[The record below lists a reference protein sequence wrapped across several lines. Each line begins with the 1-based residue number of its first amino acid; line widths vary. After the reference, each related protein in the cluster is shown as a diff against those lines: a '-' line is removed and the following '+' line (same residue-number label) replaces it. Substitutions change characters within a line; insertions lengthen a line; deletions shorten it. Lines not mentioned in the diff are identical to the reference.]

1 MYKIKYVSMILVLIM
16 IISCFQMFS
25 IPASQPNT
33 SESPEDNVCCNGLVF
48 SSSKDVSSL
57 GLHGFSPLSA
67 KITIN
72 HQIETKECE
81 LIKGCGYD
89 YLKVGNLEPSMKPG
103 EPELPVKSFVI
114 SIPKET
120 CNIKVCAV
128 GGKYRDITNELNIK
142 PTPEPKMLNHSSYV
156 FNREVKKDEKVY
168 NLSSF
173 FPGKIVSYTTGED
186 KENKYVYIKF
196 YPVQYIPK
204 EEKVVLITD
213 VNIGIDYE
221 STKSSE
227 SSKLSK
233 GVIDS
238 ECIIITDS
246 SLYNEAKKLAD
257 FHKLNESITTTVV
270 NTTWIYDNYPDASDP
285 PYPGY
290 KNSSLPHWGDIHNY
304 NYSLAKK
311 IISFLN
317 DSASLP
323 NLKYVVIFG
332 NALLVPPS
340 YYWYDEEY
348 YYGYYYDYY
357 NYWIPTDIFY
367 ASPDYDLTPN
377 YEIGRISINASNN
390 EYDFAVNKIKSW
402 YENASYD
409 WFKNISIIGGNT
421 FDSWLFYGEL
431 STTHF
436 INQDLLNGLDITKYY
451 LTDGNN
457 TPEKVKTVYTKE
469 SGFLWHQA
477 HGSGDEMADHAIDGS
492 WMDQITT
499 ENLTNL
505 PPNSKTPIV
514 LSISCMNG
522 AFDPNL
528 MVNNLY
534 GYNQQYSFGM
544 GILNSS
550 AGGIAY
556 VGGSRTNFGGY
567 SLHLENGTV
576 IIDSIRYIDKMLSYV
591 MKAYH
596 NGGETLGNI
605 TTNALKEYL
614 TNENMD
620 DWANNRTVF
629 AHTLLGDPALKI
641 PQHQSGKSYDKPVMN
656 ITNPARIYNNVPII
670 GLNETRIDCSTNS
683 SNVKMK
689 IINPN
694 WTTQK
699 TENSTTENLTCFS
712 FTPEQ
717 QGSLCVRCITDDE
730 KETWVYAAPQKPGK
744 ILIIDLFSDIG
755 KRGGYYGWYY
765 ENALEHNNYPYTYW
779 DYYLL
784 GLPDNNT
791 ADNYSA
797 IVWFTANGY
806 VVYSEETTWIKNYL
820 DRGGRL
826 FITGQDIGFY
836 AYYYDYYYPGW
847 YNWYKTYL
855 HASFDYDWNAIS
867 EDIVGVSGDPI
878 GDGLSFTIT
887 QNLYYLYPDEIGAI
901 APATPVFNY
910 ISNNG
915 GSSSIYSAGVKY
927 AGNNKTV
934 YLGFPFETISD
945 ETTRNTIM
953 ERTMRW
959 LVPPDLTLTSSEIF
973 FNNSEPVNNTEIT
986 INATIHNLGAGNLS
1000 GVVIQFWDGELE
1012 TGSRIGDKEYADVKE
1027 YCETYGTLTDFANM
1041 TSWTDGGAYANL
1053 SEKNIPSSSET
1064 GNAVA
1069 NATGGSDTT
1078 TDALAD
1084 LQVDDVSGASPS
1096 AVVTDDGWYTVDK
1109 GYIMFVGGFDTSVM
1123 TGSVSAVTLWVQ
1135 FSVEAGYTGTNPIQW
1150 ALDAQALSSTGII
1163 PVDGDVDRTASYNLY
1178 AQGVDTIAKIS
1189 TLDVE
1194 FTSND
1199 GGGPTAVSFDYVW
1212 VTVTYSGSV
1221 VNYQMEIQANVTSIP
1236 ADGEPYELEIYAKTT
1251 GEQFNVCIY
1260 NGSEWNAKGKI
1271 TSASMDL
1278 FNYTLLQNEIIGGKV
1293 LVRFIDANRTNDNSL
1308 DLLYIDYLRVE
1319 FVQGQKIGLSPWG
1332 YENAIVTWNASP
1344 LGTHDIYVVIDPGNT
1359 TSESNETNNN
1369 ASKSITVF
1377 DTFTFNLSTGWNLI
1391 TPPVIKSGY
1400 RAGDLANNIPN
1411 CTHVANWS
1419 NGMILF
1425 SKSTGENN
1433 FTVTGGYGYFVYVAN
1448 NTTFSLTGNVVKNV
1462 QMNLAKGW
1470 NNIGWFND
1478 TKINA
1483 SDLASSVG
1491 NCTAVAYWNNTLG
1504 RFIVHPVNSS
1514 ISDFT
1519 VEKGKGYFVYLTE
1532 ETVWMNK

>member
-1 MYKIKYVSMILVLIM
+1 
-16 IISCFQMFS
+16 MFS

-33 SESPEDNVCCNGLVF
+33 SEASEDNVCCNGLVF

-57 GLHGFSPLSA
+57 DLEGFSYLPT
-67 KITIN
+67 KRNIN
-72 HQIETKECE
+72 YKIETRECK
-81 LIKGCGYD
+81 LVKGYGYD
-89 YLKVGNLEPSMKPG
+89 YLEVGNLEPSMKPG

-114 SIPKET
+114 SLPKET
-120 CNIKVCAV
+120 CNVEVSVI
-128 GGKYRDITNELNIK
+128 GGKYRGITNELNIK
-142 PTPEPKMLNHSSYV
+142 PTPEPKM
-156 FNREVKKDEKVY
+156 FNSDRTRKAIESDVY

-173 FPGKIVSYTTGED
+173 FPGRIISYTTGED

-204 EEKVVLITD
+204 EKKAVVITD
-213 VNIGIDYE
+213 VNIGINYE
-221 STKSSE
+221 STKYSE
-227 SSKLSK
+227 SPKLSK

-257 FHKLNESITTTVV
+257 FHELNESITTTVV
-270 NTTWIYDNYPDASDP
+270 NTTWIYDNYPGASDP

-290 KNSSLPHWGDIHNY
+290 SNSSLPHWGDIHNY
-304 NYSLAKK
+304 NYSLTKK
-311 IISFLN
+311 IVSFLN

-323 NLKYVVIFG
+323 NLTYVVIFG

-340 YYWYDEEY
+340 YFWYDGDYRYWYGDNE
-348 YYGYYYDYY
+348 YY

-377 YEIGRISINASNN
+377 YEIGRISINASNS

-402 YENASYD
+402 YENVSYD

-421 FDSWLFYGEL
+421 FDSWEFYGEL

-436 INQDLLNGLDITKYY
+436 INQDLLNGLNIKKYY

-457 TPEKVKTVYTKE
+457 TPEKVLGVYANS
-469 SGFLWHQA
+469 SGFIWHQA
-477 HGSGDEMADHAIDGS
+477 HGSGDTMSDHKTDGS

-534 GYNQQYSFGM
+534 GYNQPYSFGM
-544 GILNSS
+544 GVLNSS

-556 VGGSRTNFGGY
+556 IGGSRTNFGGWNF
-567 SLHLENGTV
+567 HLENGTV
-576 IIDSIRYIDKMLSYV
+576 VIDHIRYIDKMLSYV
-591 MKAYH
+591 MKSYH

-614 TNENMD
+614 INENMD

-641 PQHQSGKSYDKPVMN
+641 PKQQPNDTFTKPEVN
-656 ITNPARIYNNVPII
+656 ITNPDRIYNGEAGTTPII
-670 GLNETRIDCSTNS
+670 SLKDVISKCLTNSTN
-683 SNVKMK
+683 VRMK

-694 WTTQK
+694 WS
-699 TENSTTENLTCFS
+699 TETSVNSTTDNETIFK
-712 FTPEQ
+712 FTLLK
-717 QGSLCVRCITDDE
+717 QGCICIRYVIDDE
-730 KETWVYAAPQKPGK
+730 KETWLYAVAMTPSK
-744 ILIIDLFSDIG
+744 ILLTDDLG
-755 KRGGYYGWYY
+755 KGDRYSRCY
-765 ENALEHNNYPYTYW
+765 ENALEYHSYPYTRW
-779 DYYLL
+779 PGYLL
-784 GLPDNNT
+784 GVPDNAT
-791 ADNYSA
+791 ADNST
-797 IVWFTANGY
+797 IIIWFTANAYGY
-806 VVYSEETTWIKNYL
+806 ALYPDERDFIKNYL
-820 DRGGRL
+820 DKGGRL
-826 FITGQDIGFY
+826 FITGQDIGY
-836 AYYYDYYYPGW
+836 DAYYYDYYSPGY

-855 HASFDYDWNAIS
+855 HATFDYDWNAIS
-867 EDIVGVSGDPI
+867 ENIVGVSGDPI

-910 ISNNG
+910 TSNNG
-915 GSSSIYSAGVKY
+915 GSSSVYSAGVKY
-927 AGNNKTV
+927 SGKNKTV
-934 YLGFPFETISD
+934 YLAFSFETISD

-953 ERTMRW
+953 ERAMRW
-959 LVPPDLTLTSSEIF
+959 LAPPDLTLTSSDIF

-1000 GVVIQFWDGELE
+1000 WVVVQFWDGQPE

-1027 YCETYGTLTDFANM
+1027 YYETYGTLTDFANM
-1041 TSWTDGGAYANL
+1041 TSWTDGGAYAIL
-1053 SEKNIPSSSET
+1053 SEENIPGSSKT

-1069 NATGGSDTT
+1069 NAIGGSDTT

-1096 AVVTDDGWYTVDK
+1096 AVVAGDGWYTVDK
-1109 GYIMFVGGFDTSVM
+1109 GIVMFIDDFDTSGM
-1123 TGSVSAVTLWVQ
+1123 SGTVSAVTLWVQ
-1135 FSVEAGYTGTNPIQW
+1135 FSVEAGYSGTNPIQW
-1150 ALDAQALSSTGII
+1150 ALNGQPLATTGIT
-1163 PVDGDVDRTASYNLY
+1163 PADGQVDYTASYNLY
-1178 AQGVDTIAKIS
+1178 AQGVDTIAEIS
-1189 TLDVE
+1189 TLDIK

-1199 GGGPTAVSFDYVW
+1199 GGGPSAVSFDYVW

-1221 VNYQMEIQANVTSIP
+1221 VNYQMEIQANVTYIP

-1308 DLLYIDYLRVE
+1308 DLLYIDYLRVK
-1319 FVQGQKIGLSPWG
+1319 FVQSQKIDLSPWG
-1332 YENAIVTWNASP
+1332 YENATVTWNASP
-1344 LGTHDIYVVIDPGNT
+1344 LGKHDIWIVIDPGNT
-1359 TSESNETNNN
+1359 TSENNETNNN
-1369 ASKSITVF
+1369 ASKSITVIIALM
-1377 DTFTFNLSTGWNLI
+1377 FTFSLEQGWNYISLPLN
-1391 TPPVIKSGY
+1391 TSYKYAS
-1400 RAGDLANNIPN
+1400 DLANDIST
-1411 CTHVANWS
+1411 CTHVIKWN
-1419 NGMILF
+1419 
-1425 SKSTGENN
+1425 STTQSWMAYEKATGINN
-1433 FTVTGGYGYFVYVAN
+1433 FTFENGIGYWVY
-1448 NTTFSLTGNVVKNV
+1448 TTSTTDFTTEGTKISTQTMTLN
-1462 QMNLAKGW
+1462 KGW
-1470 NNIGWFND
+1470 NSIGWFNE
-1478 TKINA
+1478 TAVNA
-1483 SDLASSVG
+1483 SDLASKIK
-1491 NCTAVAYWNNTLG
+1491 NCTAIAYWNSTLG
-1504 RFIVHPVNSS
+1504 RFITHVPGSD
-1514 ISDFT
+1514 ISNFRI
-1519 VEKGKGYFVYLTE
+1519 ERGMACLVYVTSAS
-1532 ETVWMNK
+1532 VWKNG

>member
-1 MYKIKYVSMILVLIM
+1 MYKTKYMSMMLVLIM
-16 IISCFQMFS
+16 IISCLQMFS
-25 IPASQPNT
+25 IPISQPNL
-33 SESPEDNVCCNGLVF
+33 SEASEDNVCCNGLVF
-48 SSSKDVSSL
+48 SSSKDISFL
-57 GLHGFSPLSA
+57 DLYGFSYLPT
-67 KITIN
+67 KRNIN
-72 HQIETKECE
+72 YQIETGECK
-81 LIKGCGYD
+81 LVKGCGYD

-120 CNIKVCAV
+120 CNMKVCAV

-142 PTPEPKMLNHSSYV
+142 STPQPKRLNSDRG
-156 FNREVKKDEKVY
+156 REVTENDVY

-204 EEKVVLITD
+204 EKKAVLITD
-213 VNIGIDYE
+213 VNIGVDYE

-238 ECIIITDS
+238 ECIIITNS

-257 FHKLNESITTTVV
+257 FHELNESITTTVV
-270 NTTWIYDNYPDASDP
+270 NTTWIYDTYPDASDP

-304 NYSLAKK
+304 NYLLAKK

-340 YYWYDEEY
+340 YFWYDGDY
-348 YYGYYYDYY
+348 RYRYGDYGYY

-421 FDSWLFYGEL
+421 FDTWEFYGEL
-431 STTHF
+431 ATTHF
-436 INQDLLNGLDITKYY
+436 INQDLLNGLNIKKYY

-477 HGSGDEMADHAIDGS
+477 HGSGDAMWDHKTDGS
-492 WMDQITT
+492 WMEQINTK
-499 ENLTNL
+499 NLTNL

-528 MVNNLY
+528 MVNDLY
-534 GYNQQYSFGM
+534 GYNQPYSFGM

-556 VGGSRTNFGGY
+556 IGGSRVNFGGW

-576 IIDSIRYIDKMLSYV
+576 IIDSIGYIDKMLSYV

-614 TNENMD
+614 INENMD

-641 PQHQSGKSYDKPVMN
+641 PKQQPNDTLTKPEVN
-656 ITNPARIYNNVPII
+656 ITNPDRIYNGEAGTTPII
-670 GLNETRIDCSTNS
+670 SLKDTISRCVTNSTN
-683 SNVKMK
+683 VRMK

-694 WTTQK
+694 WS
-699 TENSTTENLTCFS
+699 TEMIVNSTTDNETIFK
-712 FTPEQ
+712 FTLSK
-717 QGSLCVRCITDDE
+717 QGCICIRYITDDG
-730 KETWVYAAPQKPGK
+730 KETWLYAAAMIPSK
-744 ILIIDLFSDIG
+744 ILLADDLRKGDRYS
-755 KRGGYYGWYY
+755 RCY
-765 ENALEHNNYPYTYW
+765 ENALEHHSYPYTRW
-779 DYYLL
+779 PGYLL
-784 GLPDNNT
+784 GVPDTAT
-791 ADNYSA
+791 ADNST
-797 IVWFTANGY
+797 IIIWFTADAY
-806 VVYSEETTWIKNYL
+806 DYALYPDERDFIKNYL
-820 DRGGRL
+820 DKGGRL
-826 FITGQDIGFY
+826 FITGQDIGY
-836 AYYYDYYYPGW
+836 DAYYYDY

-855 HASFDYDWNAIS
+855 HASFDYDWGPTTS
-867 EDIVGVSGDPI
+867 ENIIGVVGDPI
-878 GDGLSFTIT
+878 GNGLSFTIT
-887 QNLYYLYPDEIGAI
+887 NSLYPLYPDEVGAI
-901 APATPVFNY
+901 APATAMFNY
-910 ISNNG
+910 SANNG
-915 GSSSIYSAGVKY
+915 GNASIYSAGVRY
-927 AGNNKTV
+927 AGTNKTV
-934 YLGFPFETISD
+934 YLAFPFETISD

-953 ERTMRW
+953 ERAMRW
-959 LVPPDLTLTSSEIF
+959 LAPPDLTLTSSEIF
-973 FNNSEPVNNTEIT
+973 FNNSEPVNNTMIK
-986 INATIHNLGAGNLS
+986 INATIKNNGAGNLS
-1000 GVVIQFWDGELE
+1000 NIVVQFWDGQPE
-1012 TGSRIGDKEYADVKE
+1012 TGSQIGDNQ
-1027 YCETYGTLTDFANM
+1027 T
-1041 TSWTDGGAYANL
+1041 
-1053 SEKNIPSSSET
+1053 I
-1064 GNAVA
+1064 
-1069 NATGGSDTT
+1069 
-1078 TDALAD
+1078 
-1084 LQVDDVSGASPS
+1084 
-1096 AVVTDDGWYTVDK
+1096 
-1109 GYIMFVGGFDTSVM
+1109 SV
-1123 TGSVSAVTLWVQ
+1123 
-1135 FSVEAGYTGTNPIQW
+1135 
-1150 ALDAQALSSTGII
+1150 
-1163 PVDGDVDRTASYNLY
+1163 
-1178 AQGVDTIAKIS
+1178 
-1189 TLDVE
+1189 
-1194 FTSND
+1194 
-1199 GGGPTAVSFDYVW
+1199 
-1212 VTVTYSGSV
+1212 
-1221 VNYQMEIQANVTSIP
+1221 
-1236 ADGEPYELEIYAKTT
+1236 
-1251 GEQFNVCIY
+1251 
-1260 NGSEWNAKGKI
+1260 
-1271 TSASMDL
+1271 
-1278 FNYTLLQNEIIGGKV
+1278 
-1293 LVRFIDANRTNDNSL
+1293 
-1308 DLLYIDYLRVE
+1308 
-1319 FVQGQKIGLSPWG
+1319 SPWG
-1332 YENAIVTWNASP
+1332 SGNASVTWNACP
-1344 LGTHDIYVVIDPGNT
+1344 LGTHEIYVVIDPGNT

-1400 RAGDLANNIPN
+1400 RAGDLVNNIPN